1 MDEPPSV
8 PREAGP
14 VIADT
19 VERPSGRAGSR
30 LPLGFLFATSIESG
44 VLAEFTLAALV
55 RGTLAFGVAFGG
67 AWLILGWH
75 GWLQHMTQ
83 LWIACAVPFLLLA
96 ALRARVGDWLSTR
109 ALALVV
115 LVGTLFGALV
125 AAPVPLLPNFPA
137 DRLAT
142 ALAGQVL
149 IGWAFA
155 LGVTLLQLSFG
166 WVLLRQRRASD
177 ARARQILLE
186 REVLA
191 ARLSVL
197 QAQIEPH
204 FLYNTLANVQALAR
218 TDVRSSDTMLGHL
231 IDYLRSAM
239 PAMRA
244 GTSTLGREFDLARA
258 YLAIMRFRMGERLQ
272 FSVHAPAEL
281 VGHEFPPTLVGTLVE
296 NAVKHGLERSAA
308 GGRIDVAA
316 SVDGS
321 AVPPRLVVEV
331 TDTGLGFSASS
342 GSGVGLA
349 NARERLSLL
358 YGADADLEL
367 MPNPSAL
374 TGISARVRI
383 PLKRDQIRRSDA
395 DRLAA

>member
-1 MDEPPSV
+1 VLS
-8 PREAGP
+8 RQKRQ
-14 VIADT
+14 AD
-19 VERPSGRAGSR
+19 
-30 LPLGFLFATSIESG
+30 
-44 VLAEFTLAALV
+44 
-55 RGTLAFGVAFGG
+55 
-67 AWLILGWH
+67 
-75 GWLQHMTQ
+75 
-83 LWIACAVPFLLLA
+83 
-96 ALRARVGDWLSTR
+96 
-109 ALALVV
+109 
-115 LVGTLFGALV
+115 
-125 AAPVPLLPNFPA
+125 
-137 DRLAT
+137 
-142 ALAGQVL
+142 
-149 IGWAFA
+149 
-155 LGVTLLQLSFG
+155 
-166 WVLLRQRRASD
+166 LRQ
-177 ARARQILLE
+177 RQILLE
-186 REVLA
+186 REMLA
-191 ARLSVL
+191 TRLAML

>member
-1 MDEPPSV
+1 MS
-8 PREAGP
+8 A
-14 VIADT
+14 A
-19 VERPSGRAGSR
+19 RPAPDKPATRVARR
-30 LPLGFLFATSIESG
+30 LPLAFLFVASIESG
-44 VLAEFTLAALV
+44 VLAEFSRAALV
-55 RGTLAFGVAFGG
+55 RGSLAFVVAFAV
-67 AWLILGWH
+67 AWPMLGWH

-83 LWIACAVPFLLLA
+83 LWLACAVPFLLLG
-96 ALRARVGDWLSTR
+96 ALRARIGDWVSTR
-109 ALALVV
+109 ALFVVV
-115 LVGTLFGALV
+115 LVSTLLGALV
-125 AAPVPLLPNFPA
+125 AAPVPVLPNLPA

-142 ALAGQVL
+142 ALAGHVA

-218 TDVRSSDTMLGHL
+218 IDARASDAMLGHL

-258 YLAIMRFRMGERLQ
+258 YLAIMRYRMGDRLE
-272 FSVHAPAEL
+272 FSVRAPAEL
-281 VGHEFPPTLVGTLVE
+281 VAHEYPPTLVGTLVE

-316 SVDGS
+316 SVDET
-321 AVPPRLVVEV
+321 AAPPRLVVEV
-331 TDTGLGFSASS
+331 TDTGLGFAASS

-349 NARERLSLL
+349 NARERLALL

-367 MPNPSAL
+367 MPNAAAV
-374 TGISARVRI
+374 TGIAARVRI
-383 PLKRDQIRRSDA
+383 PLNQSSIRRIDPERDA
-395 DRLAA
+395 NRLAA

>member
-1 MDEPPSV
+1 MT
-8 PREAGP
+8 A
-14 VIADT
+14 ADT
-19 VERPSGRAGSR
+19 PGRG
-30 LPLGFLFATSIESG
+30 PLRWFRALRVSDTLESG
-44 VLAEFTLAALV
+44 VLSEFTLPALV
-55 RGTLAFGVAFGG
+55 RGTLAFAVAFVI
-67 AWLILGWH
+67 AWFAFGWQ
-75 GWLQHMTQ
+75 GWLRHMTQ
-83 LWIACAVPFLLLA
+83 LWIACAVPYGVLTLVH
-96 ALRARVGDWLSTR
+96 ARVGEWVSAR
-109 ALALVV
+109 GLALVV
-115 LVGTLFGALV
+115 LVGTAAGAIV
-125 AAPVPLLPNFPA
+125 SAPVPLLPNLPA
-137 DRLAT
+137 ERTASMLAT
-142 ALAGQVL
+142 EVMVG
-149 IGWAFA
+149 GAFA

-218 TDVRSSDTMLGHL
+218 TDVRASDTMLGHL

-258 YLAIMRFRMGERLQ
+258 YLAIMQFRMGNRLA
-272 FSVHAPAEL
+272 FSVTAPPAL
-281 VGHEFPPTLVGTLVE
+281 VEHEFPPTLVGTLLE

-308 GGRIDVAA
+308 GGRIDVVATIDAA
-316 SVDGS
+316 
-321 AVPPRLVVEV
+321 ATPPRLVVEV
-331 TDTGLGFSASS
+331 VDTGIGFVASS

-349 NARERLSLL
+349 NARERLALL
-358 YGADADLEL
+358 YGAAADLEL
-367 MPNPSAL
+367 MPNPSARS
-374 TGISARVRI
+374 GIAARVRI
-383 PLKRDQIRRSDA
+383 PLNRSQLSRSDA